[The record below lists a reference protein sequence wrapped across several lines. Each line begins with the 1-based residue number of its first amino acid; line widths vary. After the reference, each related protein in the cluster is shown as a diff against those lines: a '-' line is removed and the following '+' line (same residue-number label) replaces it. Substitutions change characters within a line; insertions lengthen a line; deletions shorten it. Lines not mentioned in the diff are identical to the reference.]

1 MKSKYSVIFFG
12 RKNDFYSKKV
22 LSILKKNFL
31 TIKTIWIDKNNKKKN

>member
-12 RKNDFYSKKV
+12 RKNDFYSKK
-22 LSILKKNFL
+22 SFIDFKKNFL